1 VKSVK
6 DIQEICK
13 EYDWLHNNLIRRT
26 IVRIIDGK
34 LKRLTINP
42 VEWLKIT
49 RNMVSI
55 EKLILQ
61 EDSRYYRVINIA
73 IASQFLVLTRN
84 NLNHRFAWIL

>member
-34 LKRLTINP
+34 LKRLTITP

-61 EDSRYYRVINIA
+61 EDSCYYRVIN
-73 IASQFLVLTRN
+73 
-84 NLNHRFAWIL
+84 